1 MRPLAFTLALF
12 LTHLVLESSAFVIG
26 PGRQTRMTR
35 RFSLTPESNNDETVQ
50 PDILLPF
57 LPAADPKYA
66 VRGPVGDKD
75 FVLDRSGGPT
85 EAELTNENILKI
97 VKIECSDLEVGH
109 ILSRQPCRCQLC
121 FYEETG
127 DSLLIVFALT
137 GEHPSMEVFRV

>member
-12 LTHLVLESSAFVIG
+12 LTHMALESSAFVTG
-26 PGRQTRMTR
+26 PGRQTRTTR
-35 RFSLTPESNNDETVQ
+35 RFSLTSESNNEETVQ

-57 LPAADPKYA
+57 LPAADPTYA

-75 FVLDRSGGPT
+75 FVLNRSGGPT

-97 VKIECSDLEVGH
+97 VKIECSDLEVGDVR
-109 ILSRQPCRCQLC
+109 SCQPCSCQLC

-127 DSLLIVFALT
+127 DSILIDLALA
-137 GEHPSMEVFRV
+137 GKYPSMEVFRV